1 MVRVYCF
8 GHSDSLAKRPGR
20 SHYGGKL
27 ARSPGL
33 GIAFGKSVWL
43 REPDNKPKRSTP
55 SAPPPAMMR
64 PPVSRG
70 RLSTASTTV
79 SVAGGDLATVSRRP
93 RSASAAGTA
102 ARAAA
107 SGGPASGRPGWDVK
121 GKMADEKRKVSVL
134 KAQLQ
139 EKEEELAATERKLRE
154 SSESVADFEKML
166 DGLYTRLE
174 AKETQCRELQE
185 EANSSREQIGR
196 LTTTLDS
203 LRREHD
209 SLVGS
214 ADTLSEQIINQKRE
228 QVRDTVQ
235 LYMAQLPSTLHKYRY
250 VELQGKLDALFVSPA
265 T

>member
-1 MVRVYCF
+1 
-8 GHSDSLAKRPGR
+8 
-20 SHYGGKL
+20 
-27 ARSPGL
+27 
-33 GIAFGKSVWL
+33 
-43 REPDNKPKRSTP
+43 
-55 SAPPPAMMR
+55 MR
-64 PPVSRG
+64 PPVQRKHATPRG
-70 RLSTASTTV
+70 GSASHTV

-93 RSASAAGTA
+93 RSANAGLPSAAA
-102 ARAAA
+102 QSAQE
-107 SGGPASGRPGWDVK
+107 GRPGWDIK
-121 GKMADEKRKVSVL
+121 GKMADEKRKTSVL
-134 KAQLQ
+134 KAQLL
-139 EKEEELAATERKLRE
+139 EKDEELAATERRLRE
-154 SSESVADFEKML
+154 ATESVADFEKML

-174 AKETQCRELQE
+174 AKETLCRELTE
-185 EANSSREQIGR
+185 EVNSSREQIGR

-228 QVRDTVQ
+228 QVRDTIQ

>member
-1 MVRVYCF
+1 
-8 GHSDSLAKRPGR
+8 
-20 SHYGGKL
+20 
-27 ARSPGL
+27 
-33 GIAFGKSVWL
+33 
-43 REPDNKPKRSTP
+43 
-55 SAPPPAMMR
+55 MMR
-64 PPVSRG
+64 PPSTRGSSTSRAA
-70 RLSTASTTV
+70 SSTTV
-79 SVAGGDLATVSRRP
+79 SIAGGDLATVHRRP
-93 RSASAAGTA
+93 RSAH
-102 ARAAA
+102 AA
-107 SGGPASGRPGWDVK
+107 SATSDSATGKPSGRPGWDVK

-134 KAQLQ
+134 KAQLR

-154 SSESVADFEKML
+154 STESVADFEKML

-185 EANSSREQIGR
+185 EVNSSREQIGR

-214 ADTLSEQIINQKRE
+214 ADTLSEQIINQKRD

>member
-1 MVRVYCF
+1 
-8 GHSDSLAKRPGR
+8 
-20 SHYGGKL
+20 
-27 ARSPGL
+27 
-33 GIAFGKSVWL
+33 
-43 REPDNKPKRSTP
+43 
-55 SAPPPAMMR
+55 MR
-64 PPVSRG
+64 PPTTRGSSTSRAA
-70 RLSTASTTV
+70 SSTTV
-79 SVAGGDLATVSRRP
+79 SIAGGDLATVHRRP
-93 RSASAAGTA
+93 RSAH
-102 ARAAA
+102 AA
-107 SGGPASGRPGWDVK
+107 SAIHDSPTKSSGRPGWDVK

-139 EKEEELAATERKLRE
+139 EKEEELATTERKLRE
-154 SSESVADFEKML
+154 STESVADFEKML

-185 EANSSREQIGR
+185 EVNSSREKIGR

-214 ADTLSEQIINQKRE
+214 ADTLSEQIISQKRE